1 MKSSLPVSS
10 KEHNSLNV
18 DDQGTDY
25 QVRLLKATKLQSR
38 PSPPPHN
45 LFTYRRLR
53 RMIGLLGLAL
63 PIVLVLLSLF
73 PFFNTD
79 IQPSISDYY
88 YTHLR
93 EVFTGTLCGVGL
105 FLICYKGY
113 NNPHI
118 WKNDNFL
125 TNFSG
130 IMAFGVAFM
139 PTTAADC
146 SGKIFTLIPSCAP
159 WLGWLHYSCAA
170 LLFLSFSILA
180 INVFTIG
187 QKEDHSLPASWL
199 NENHIYKVCG
209 YSILVFIVMIP
220 VSASFRLFKDSTL
233 VFEALSLF
241 AFGTAWLIKGRALGD
256 KGKIGEKL
264 YRERNAKNI
273 IKNESAS
280 S

>member
-1 MKSSLPVSS
+1 MDSLSFETPNEGAAS
-10 KEHNSLNV
+10 NF
-18 DDQGTDY
+18 QGGEPAIH
-25 QVRLLKATKLQSR
+25 LKLRRATKRQSN
-38 PSPPPHN
+38 PSPPPN
-45 LFTYRRLR
+45 DLFTYRRLR
-53 RMIGLLGLAL
+53 RMIGLLGVAL

-73 PFFNTD
+73 PFFDTA
-79 IQPSISDYY
+79 IQHSISDYY

-113 NNPHI
+113 DNPHI

-139 PTTAADC
+139 PTTAGNC
-146 SGKIFTLIPSCAP
+146 SEKIFTLVPSCVP
-159 WLGWLHYSCAA
+159 WLGWLHYACAA
-170 LLFLSFSILA
+170 LLFLTFSILS

-187 QKEDHSLPASWL
+187 QNDDRSLPTSWI

-209 YSILVFIVMIP
+209 YSILVFIVMVP
-220 VSASFRLFKDSTL
+220 VSAKFHLFEDSTL

-256 KGKIGEKL
+256 KGKIGEKI
-264 YRERNAKNI
+264 YRERNSRGTSTN
-273 IKNESAS
+273 
-280 S
+280 